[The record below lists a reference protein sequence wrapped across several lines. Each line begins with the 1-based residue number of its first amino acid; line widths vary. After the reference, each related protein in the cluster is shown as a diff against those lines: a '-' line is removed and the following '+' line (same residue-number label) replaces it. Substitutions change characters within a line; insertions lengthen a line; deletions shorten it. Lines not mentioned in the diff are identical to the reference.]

1 MEENELIIKAE
12 AEIRS
17 CLGNISFL
25 KIKEI
30 IRKIDRGK
38 VNADLW
44 VKLETPEGYPDLAVE
59 IKNKGELRFIREG
72 VNQLLRYLDYVPNT
86 YGLIIAPYI
95 SQKSAQL
102 CKEAGIGFI
111 DFSGNCYLSFKNVYV
126 EKEGKPNT
134 RMEKRF
140 LKSLYYPKAE
150 RVLRVL
156 LNNPGQVWKTQN
168 LSKEA
173 NVSLG
178 MVSKIKQR
186 LEAVEWIN
194 STSSGFV
201 LMEWEELLK
210 EWQSQYKFTKNKQ
223 IDFYSLKNEEEIE
236 KDLSELCNKSNIRF
250 ALTMFSGAARI
261 APYTRY
267 KRVYAYVE
275 NEIEQIKNELKLKQ
289 VKSGPNLT
297 LLIPYDAGVYYGERK
312 YNDIPAVSP
321 VQIYLDLKSNKGRGE
336 EAADFLMNSVI
347 KNQWSQKQ
355 TTGNVK

>member
-30 IRKIDRGK
+30 ISKIDRDK

-44 VKLETPEGYPDLAVE
+44 VKLEAPEGYPDLAVE
-59 IKNKGELRFIREG
+59 IKNRGELRFIREG

-95 SQKSAQL
+95 SQKSAQI
-102 CKEAGIGFI
+102 CKESGIGFI

-134 RMEKRF
+134 RLEKRI

-178 MVSKIKQR
+178 MVSKVKQR

-194 STSSGFV
+194 SNSSGLALV
-201 LMEWEELLK
+201 DWEELIR
-210 EWQSQYKFTKNKQ
+210 EWQSQYKFTKNAQ
-223 IDFYSLKNEEEIE
+223 IDFYSLKNEQEIE
-236 KDLSELCNKSNIRF
+236 KDLSELCNKRNIRF
-250 ALTMFSGAARI
+250 ALTMFSGAARM

-275 NEIEQIKNELKLKQ
+275 NEIDQIKNELKLKQ

-312 YNDIPAVSP
+312 YNDITVVSP
-321 VQIYLDLKSNKGRGE
+321 VQIYIDLKSNKGRGE
-336 EAADFLMNSVI
+336 EAADFLMNNII
-347 KNQWSQKQ
+347 KEAWSQKK
-355 TTGNVK
+355 TTENVK